1 MCCEEGGQE
10 NELQLCA
17 RKESG
22 QLEKVLFF
30 KNFHLI
36 LFSLSASAA
45 WSPLDIFTFKLPLCC
60 SSSVSSEEPSL
71 ERQKPETGENKEEET
86 LKESAATAEELVALS
101 PSPPPAVQE
110 VPPHLRK
117 QHVRKYHDGCFQII
131 DFFFFFPLTLT
142 SCPSLQIP
150 EEFDIDSENSEDCFL
165 CPEYAKDIF
174 DYLKDREVRTLRN
187 KSNHLNKKLD
197 VTCLML
203 DHFQDDKLTQNFES
217 SVGKVHPL

>member
-45 WSPLDIFTFKLPLCC
+45 WSPVDIFTFKLPLCC
-60 SSSVSSEEPSL
+60 SSSVSSEAPSL
-71 ERQKPETGENKEEET
+71 EREKPETGENKEEET
-86 LKESAATAEELVALS
+86 LKESAATAEELLALS

-117 QHVRKYHDGCFQII
+117 QHVRKCHDGCFQII
-131 DFFFFFPLTLT
+131 DFFFFPLNTDILSILADPRRVWHWLWELWRLFPV
-142 SCPSLQIP
+142 SGICQ
-150 EEFDIDSENSEDCFL
+150 
-165 CPEYAKDIF
+165 
-174 DYLKDREVRTLRN
+174 R
-187 KSNHLNKKLD
+187 HLWLPQRQRGPNTKK
-197 VTCLML
+197 
-203 DHFQDDKLTQNFES
+203 QKQRS
-217 SVGKVHPL
+217 